1 MSDQELGT
9 ISLELAAETVKFQKS
24 ITAAMGKLNEFK
36 RKAEEVE
43 RKPIKPKFADSFKST
58 GKLFDSTERSLRQV
72 GDVAGL
78 FGDAKMIGQVND
90 YAQALG
96 GVGFVLEGIGDKTKA
111 ATLSFGGLANAIGGV
126 FKALLPVVGAFIG
139 VLGIIGA
146 IKKLADADTFGTK
159 GKQNNANEASYLQA
173 LNAANKLREGKGT
186 VLNFGKGGGFA
197 SGVEVPSADPLELK
211 SKDAAGF
218 AKLQSDMDKWFASLD
233 DGAKVMLFKSEEFNS
248 YMKTI
253 KMVKDAQTADAL
265 SKQPSMMEEVFK
277 EAKEFFGPAIDV
289 FQTGADTAT
298 GWLASL
304 LKSKKDGDKVFDSV
318 GSTFNEMY
326 DEWSSLNAVLSQDT
340 EKTGEEILKANAEFR
355 EMMIMVSDG
364 AKGLEEEWQDM
375 FNPQPT
381 KRPSTPTESKMDGV
395 WSGAASGLMQGKSG
409 EVVSAAAEGSA
420 AGPWGAII
428 AAAAKILSFTEHFSQ
443 LIDQSNSIVGSIVQV
458 VDGLLKPFTAVHGM
472 ITMFGKLVLGII
484 NVLTEIGNAFNIGL
498 PIVEAVME
506 VFEEGMKAFA
516 QIFNNIVE
524 FITMIFR
531 KLADFKIFG
540 KRIFGFA
547 DDIADNLQDSLINL
561 DPEKAATYADTL
573 DMLDSSAKDAAES
586 LGDFVGVL
594 NAPSG
599 FKLPYH
605 RYASIDGGGG
615 DGRGALGQNQQG
627 MVQVSVQTLQV
638 VGSPN
643 VESIVNELMNRTNVL
658 NAMAL
663 SANPSGNTGLPPQG
677 GQNVSAPPSSS
688 SAAVVGTSGTTS
700 AGTKPSAAGPAKQ
713 KYIR

>member
-409 EVVSAAAEGSA
+409 EVASAAAEGSA
-420 AGPWGAII
+420 AGPWGAIV
-428 AAAAKILSFTEHFSQ
+428 AAAVKILSFTQHFAS
-443 LIDQSNSIVGSIVQV
+443 LMKDGEDILGVIVDVFDTFLEPLNSVNQMLGT
-458 VDGLLKPFTAVHGM
+458 FA
-472 ITMFGKLVLGII
+472 KLVFGII
-484 NVLTEIGNAFNIGL
+484 NVLQTVVNAFNVTT
-498 PIVEAVME
+498 PIITAVMKGLE
-506 VFEEGMKAFA
+506 WFMEGLSKT
-516 QIFNNIVE
+516 FNSLVQ
-524 FITMIFR
+524 FLAAGFR
-531 KLADFKIFG
+531 KLADVELPDWLGGGKIFG
-540 KRIFGFA
+540 WA
-547 DDIADNLQDSLINL
+547 DAIADRLQEATIDL
-561 DPEKAATYADTL
+561 DRKAETPTDGL
-573 DMLDSSAKDAAES
+573 DI
-586 LGDFVGVL
+586 LGDSATKAGDKMNEFYGVL
-594 NAPSG
+594 NGPAG
-599 FKLPYH
+599 FKLPFH
-605 RYASIDGGGG
+605 RYSAIDGSDA
-615 DGRGALGQNQQG
+615 DGRGA
-627 MVQVSVQTLQV
+627 QT
-638 VGSPN
+638 
-643 VESIVNELMNRTNVL
+643 TNVNISQVNL
-658 NAMAL
+658 TDIPNLQAMVEEIINKVGATDKL
-663 SANPSGNTGLPPQG
+663 VASANPAGNTGL
-677 GQNVSAPPSSS
+677 APANSGATTTMTGLTPT
-688 SAAVVGTSGTTS
+688 AKPVVNRE
-700 AGTKPSAAGPAKQ
+700 Q
-713 KYIR
+713 IRNALKKA